1 MLSII
6 IAFPK
11 LEDAKNIKTVL
22 IRNGFEV
29 SATCT
34 SGAQV
39 ISMANELDG
48 GIVVSGYRFS
58 DMHYLQLQNYLPIGF
73 EMLLVASPSK
83 LEEVTN
89 NSIVCLSMPIKLND
103 LLGTLQMMTIQYQR
117 RRKRMLEKQRDRS
130 KLRSSEE
137 KATIEKAKRLL
148 IERNKMSEEE
158 AHRYIQKTSMDS
170 GTNMVETAEM
180 LLTLM

>member
-11 LEDAKNIKTVL
+11 LEDAKAIKSILV
-22 IRNGFEV
+22 RNGFEV
-29 SATCT
+29 NATCT

-39 ISMANELDG
+39 ISLANELDG
-48 GIVVSGYRFS
+48 GIVISGYRFT
-58 DMHYLQLQNYLPIGF
+58 DMHYLQLNNYLPTGF
-73 EMLLVASPSK
+73 EMLLVASPTK
-83 LEEVTN
+83 LEEVNN
-89 NSIVCLSMPIKLND
+89 NSIVCLGMPIKLND
-103 LLGTLQMMTIQYQR
+103 LLATLQMMTLQYQR
-117 RRKRMLEKQRDRS
+117 RRKRMLEKQKDRS
-130 KLRSSEE
+130 KLRSAEE
-137 KATIEKAKRLL
+137 IATISKAKRLL
-148 IERNKMSEEE
+148 MDRNNMSEEE

>member
-11 LEDAKNIKTVL
+11 LEDAKNIKTILV
-22 IRNGFEV
+22 RNGLEV

-39 ISMANELDG
+39 ISIANELDS

-58 DMHYLQLQNYLPIGF
+58 DMHYLQLHNYLPTGF
-73 EMLLVASPSK
+73 EMLLVSSATK

-89 NSIVCLSMPIKLND
+89 NSIVCLSMPIKLNE
-103 LLGTLQMMTIQYQR
+103 LLGTLQMMSVQYQR
-117 RRKRMLEKQRDRS
+117 RRKRLLEKQKDRS
-130 KLRSSEE
+130 KLRSGEE
-137 KATIEKAKRLL
+137 IATINRAKSLL
-148 IERNKMSEEE
+148 MERNNMSEEE
-158 AHRYIQKTSMDS
+158 AHRYIQKTSMDT
-170 GTNMVETAEM
+170 GTNMVETAQM

>member
-11 LEDAKNIKTVL
+11 LEDAKNIKNVL
-22 IRNGFEV
+22 VRNGFEV

-48 GIVVSGYRFS
+48 GIVVSGYRFC
-58 DMHYLQLQNYLPIGF
+58 DMHYLQLHNYLPTGF
-73 EMLLVASPSK
+73 EMLLVASPTK
-83 LEEVTN
+83 LEDVTN
-89 NSIVCLSMPIKLND
+89 NSIVCLSMPIKLNE
-103 LLGTLQMMTIQYQR
+103 LLGTLQMMTIQYHR
-117 RRKRMLEKQRDRS
+117 RRKKMLERQKDRS
-130 KLRSSEE
+130 KLRTFED
-137 KATIEKAKRLL
+137 KATIERAKRLL
-148 IERNKMSEEE
+148 MERNNMSETE

>member
-1 MLSII
+1 MLSVI

-22 IRNGFEV
+22 VRNGFEV

-39 ISMANELDG
+39 ISIANELDG

-58 DMHYLQLQNYLPIGF
+58 DMHYLQLNNYLPIGF
-73 EMLLVASPSK
+73 EMLLVASPTK
-83 LEEVTN
+83 LEEVTRD
-89 NSIVCLSMPIKLND
+89 SIVCLSMPIKLNE
-103 LLGTLQMMTIQYQR
+103 LLGTLQMMTIQHQR
-117 RRKRMLEKQRDRS
+117 RRKKILEKPKDRS
-130 KLRSSEE
+130 KLRSEE
-137 KATIEKAKRLL
+137 DKATIDKAKKLL
-148 IERNKMSEEE
+148 MDQKNMSEEE

-170 GTNMVETAEM
+170 GTNMVETAQM
-180 LLTLM
+180 ILTLM

>member
-11 LEDAKNIKTVL
+11 LEDAKAIKTILV
-22 IRNGFEV
+22 RNGFEV

-39 ISMANELDG
+39 ISLANELDA

-58 DMHYLQLQNYLPIGF
+58 DMHYLQLHNYLPTGF
-73 EMLLVASPSK
+73 EMLLVASPTK
-83 LEEVTN
+83 LEEVTS

-103 LLGTLQMMTIQYQR
+103 FLNTLQMMTLQYQR
-117 RRKRMLEKQRDRS
+117 RRRKMQERQKDRS
-130 KLRSSEE
+130 KLRSCEDI
-137 KATIEKAKRLL
+137 ATINKAKQLL
-148 IERNKMSEEE
+148 MDRNNMSEEE

-170 GTNMVETAEM
+170 GTNMVETAQM